1 MAAAVQ
7 RGCSYHAAIKIL
19 SVSEFLAPALNQF
32 LALLAAVV
40 GRVFFSLQFL
50 LLAPELEY
58 YREELHVCLVSERS
72 VSWKKSFTSIS
83 RDFVYLFFN
92 SIYQIILSFYHFQ
105 RLEMYFFKLL

>member
-1 MAAAVQ
+1 MVVLMGAAVQ

-19 SVSEFLAPALNQF
+19 SVGEFLAPALNQF

-40 GRVFFSLQFL
+40 GRVVFSLQFL

-72 VSWKKSFTSIS
+72 VLWKKTSLALVGI
-83 RDFVYLFFN
+83 L
-92 SIYQIILSFYHFQ
+92 SIYFLIPFI
-105 RLEMYFFKLL
+105 KLF